1 MVSLIVNGCFI
12 TNNLDNEN
20 IKRQIR
26 DELIDTELDAGEV
39 INTLIFSQERWKDY
53 QVTPL
58 FKNIVKDGI
67 EL

>member
-39 INTLIFSQERWKDY
+39 ISTLIFSQERWKDY